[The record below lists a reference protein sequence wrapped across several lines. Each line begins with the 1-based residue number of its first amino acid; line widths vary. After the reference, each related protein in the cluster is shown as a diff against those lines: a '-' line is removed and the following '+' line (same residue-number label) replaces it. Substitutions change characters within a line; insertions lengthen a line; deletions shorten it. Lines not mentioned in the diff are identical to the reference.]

1 MESAGYG
8 VSDTLLEKVQLYT
21 NISNLACQ
29 LERFLNPFG
38 FI

>member
-8 VSDTLLEKVQLYT
+8 VSDTLSEKVQPYT
-21 NISNLACQ
+21 NISNPACQ
-29 LERFLNPFG
+29 LEHFLNPFG